1 MIVRLVTAWKTV
13 LQELLKTVLLSQ
25 FVIMLFKK
33 ESIEQATSM
42 AEAFEQHQA
51 QAGFVIVVTASVQRV
66 VFEFGF
72 VLFVVEQILEVLEC

>member
-42 AEAFEQHQA
+42 AEAFEQH
-51 QAGFVIVVTASVQRV
+51 
-66 VFEFGF
+66 
-72 VLFVVEQILEVLEC
+72 